1 MWHMGDGWGWWMLFG
16 WLWMIGF
23 WLLIIWAVLA
33 LVRGLSG
40 RDRERS
46 SQVSPTS
53 LEILQQRYAR
63 GEITDEEYERMRQR
77 LLGSSHG

>member
-33 LVRGLSG
+33 LIRGLSG
-40 RDRERS
+40 RGREHV
-46 SQVSPTS
+46 SQVSPTA
-53 LEILQQRYAR
+53 LDILQQRYAR

-77 LLGSSHG
+77 LLGSSQG